1 LTRKLDPRLKGAVEA
16 PFSFVQN
23 LDVNVIVNGEKKELA
38 GGTDLITL
46 LELLAL
52 PSQRIA
58 VEVNKDVVRR
68 ADWPSRTLSDGDRV
82 EIVHFVGG
90 G

>member
-1 LTRKLDPRLKGAVEA
+1 
-16 PFSFVQN
+16 
-23 LDVNVIVNGEKKELA
+23 VNGEKKELA

-68 ADWPSRTLSDGDRV
+68 ADWPCRTLSDGDRV